1 MKTSAFSRFEWLV
14 AGRYLRARRKETFIS
29 VIASLSFLGIL
40 LGVATLIVVMAVM
53 NGFRTELLD
62 RILGINGHLIVQ
74 PMDGNAL
81 REFDEI
87 KKRIEKVGNVTQAI
101 PFIEGQVLAKGAQ
114 GRTPTGAL
122 VRGLR
127 QQEILKMDALAQNVT
142 LGDFSNFDKG
152 NGVAVGAGLA
162 IKLGLS
168 IGDKLTLIAPE
179 GNVTAF
185 GVTPRVKSYPID
197 VIFQIGMSEYDAAL
211 VIMPLPEA
219 QLYFNKEGLVLS
231 LIHI

>member
-152 NGVAVGAGLA
+152 KGVAVGAGLA

-168 IGDKLTLIAPE
+168 IGDKMTLIAPE

-185 GVTPRVKSYPID
+185 GVCLLYTSPSPRDS
-197 VIFQIGMSEYDAAL
+197 
-211 VIMPLPEA
+211 
-219 QLYFNKEGLVLS
+219 
-231 LIHI
+231 